1 MNQRSAVP
9 TVKEFNTMSSDFHLQ
24 SILVVDDDL
33 ELTEMLSTYLSGM
46 GYKVQVRNDGED
58 GLSEAVSG
66 RHYDLILLD
75 VMMPKM
81 DGFDVLKK
89 LRASHST
96 PVLML
101 TARGDDYDRILGLE
115 MGADDYLPKPFNH
128 RELVAR
134 IKAIVRRH
142 NLSSTGGAVEQDLF
156 VNGIFLSPSSQLA
169 KVDDVELTLT
179 TTEFLILRL
188 LMLNAAQ
195 RVTKEEISLKILG
208 KPLQAFDRSIDMH
221 VSNLRKKIGAVVVDE
236 KIKTI
241 RGVGYMLIVGSH

>member
-1 MNQRSAVP
+1 
-9 TVKEFNTMSSDFHLQ
+9 
-24 SILVVDDDL
+24 
-33 ELTEMLSTYLSGM
+33 
-46 GYKVQVRNDGED
+46 
-58 GLSEAVSG
+58 
-66 RHYDLILLD
+66 
-75 VMMPKM
+75 M

-89 LRASHST
+89 LRASHAT

-142 NLSSTGGAVEQDLF
+142 NMAAAGNGVEQDLL
-156 VNGIFLSPSSQLA
+156 VNGVHLSPSSQTA
-169 KVDDVELTLT
+169 NVDGEPLSLTS
-179 TTEFLILRL
+179 TEFSILRL
-188 LMLNAAQ
+188 LMLHAAK
-195 RVTKEEISLKILG
+195 RVTKEEISLKVLG

-221 VSNLRKKIGAVVVDE
+221 VSNLRKKINAVSVDE

-241 RGVGYMLIVGSH
+241 RGIGYMLLTGGK